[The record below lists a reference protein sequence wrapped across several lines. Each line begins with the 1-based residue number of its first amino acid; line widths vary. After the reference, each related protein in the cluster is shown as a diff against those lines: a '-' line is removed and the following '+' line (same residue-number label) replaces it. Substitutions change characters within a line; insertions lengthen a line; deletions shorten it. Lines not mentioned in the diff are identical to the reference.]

1 MKKLLLLAV
10 LLTLPACVA
19 PPIITVASL
28 ALSGV
33 SYVETGKTLPDHALS
48 SVSQRD
54 CIMFR
59 AAKGEQVCQI
69 DETDVAAADGAA
81 PGIEGAAVAAP
92 SDGTRAVAPALP
104 VDPVTVAALSPP
116 PALGLDLAP
125 PVAPLA
131 DRRASGFAGPTALDA
146 SAVAPIAIATLTPTV
161 TPTVMPSVADAIF
174 AAMPAAA
181 APPPVAVARPAA
193 AEPAAE
199 PTVHLV
205 VGSFRDRARA
215 VVHIAT
221 LAGDDLRI
229 VETTV
234 KNRVQYRVVAGPF
247 ATGDIGAA
255 RAAFAAQGVKGS
267 WALRLESDAPIQVA
281 AR

>member
-1 MKKLLLLAV
+1 
-10 LLTLPACVA
+10 
-19 PPIITVASL
+19 
-28 ALSGV
+28 
-33 SYVETGKTLPDHALS
+33 
-48 SVSQRD
+48 
-54 CIMFR
+54 
-59 AAKGEQVCQI
+59 
-69 DETDVAAADGAA
+69 
-81 PGIEGAAVAAP
+81 
-92 SDGTRAVAPALP
+92 
-104 VDPVTVAALSPP
+104 
-116 PALGLDLAP
+116 
-125 PVAPLA
+125 
-131 DRRASGFAGPTALDA
+131 
-146 SAVAPIAIATLTPTV
+146 
-161 TPTVMPSVADAIF
+161 MPSVADAIF

-181 APPPVAVARPAA
+181 APAPVAVVRRAA

>member
-104 VDPVTVAALSPP
+104 VDPVTVAALAPP
-116 PALGLDLAP
+116 PALGLDSVP
-125 PVAPLA
+125 PVAPVA
-131 DRRASGFAGPTALDA
+131 DRRASGFAGQTALDA
-146 SAVAPIAIATLTPTV
+146 SAVAPIAIATL

-181 APPPVAVARPAA
+181 APAPVAVVRRAA